1 MKQKIQANIEGF
13 LGKPVS
19 LFGVIDTDTGVLN
32 VVKAAVKRQ
41 AKRDDCVFIS
51 NTLKADCDFAFDET
65 KFKDAIASYFR
76 LKGGMAEDEMTPLL
90 IISGKVGSADPKS
103 ALEMDG
109 VSESGMD
116 YRIAADISNMQMAVL
131 AMCLYAEKSKVT
143 GECLEMF
150 DSLSTILA
158 GGWLTV

>member
-41 AKRDDCVFIS
+41 AKRDDCVLIS
-51 NTLKADCDFAFDET
+51 NTVKADCDFAFDET
-65 KFKDAIASYFR
+65 KFKAAIASYFR

-116 YRIAADISNMQMAVL
+116 YRIAPDISNMQMAVL
-131 AMCLYAEKSKVT
+131 AMCLYAEKNKVAD
-143 GECLEMF
+143 ECLEMF

-158 GGWLTV
+158 EGWLTV